1 MNHIDVTAFHGKVYR
16 SNFPPSRLII
26 AALSIMPL
34 PPFKRSGASVS
45 PATISMITWLRF
57 HGNRGL
63 VPSVRLALPD
73 LLYVC
78 ARLADM
84 LICVCVCVCV
94 CLWVCVWDNIQG
106 DAAGGH
112 YAWEVPGTVYYVPQG
127 RKPTYT
133 HAHAHARARTHTH
146 TDTHT
151 HTHRHKRGQ
160 RAWLLNCFL

>member
-1 MNHIDVTAFHGKVYR
+1 MNHIDVTAFHGKVKKSEKWKYR

-94 CLWVCVWDNIQG
+94 CVCECVFETTYREMQPEDIMR
-106 DAAGGH
+106 
-112 YAWEVPGTVYYVPQG
+112 G
-127 RKPTYT
+127 RCLVQYIMCPKVENQRT
-133 HAHAHARARTHTH
+133 HMHTRTHARAHTHTHTH
-146 TDTHT
+146 TDTNGV
-151 HTHRHKRGQ
+151 RG
-160 RAWLLNCFL
+160 RDC